1 MNHKNLAKDILQNIG
16 GQENVI
22 SVYNCAT
29 RLRIQLKDLSKAN
42 ESNVKKLKGVMGVQI
57 KSDQFQIIIGPDV
70 GNVCNEIL
78 KLGNFKSNN
87 SNNVEKD
94 NKKISVSSIIGIIA
108 GIFTPLLPAI
118 TGAGMLKAL
127 LVLLTT
133 FKLISP
139 ESQTYYFLSFIADSA
154 FYFLPVMLA
163 YTAAQKFRCNQF
175 LAVVIAGVLLHPNL
189 SALKESGEVV
199 KFLGMNVVIANYSCS
214 VIPII
219 LAVWVQSYIEKIA
232 DKISPKPIKAFTKP
246 MLTILVVAP
255 IALIALGPIGTYLG
269 DIVAVGL
276 NAINDKAGWLPP
288 LLMGALS
295 PLIVMTGMHYSL
307 MPVAFA
313 QMTSVGYVTL
323 DLPGMLA
330 ANVAQGGAAL
340 CVALKTKNKDF
351 KQIAASSGLTAVLGI
366 TEPAMYGVNLRLKK
380 PFYAVMIG
388 GACGGLYA
396 GLSSVKAFAFASPG
410 LASLPIFIG
419 GSGMSNLLN
428 AAITCAIAFIVSFIA
443 TWVLGF
449 EDLAEDNVVKEEENK
464 VKNI

>member
-189 SALKESGEVV
+189 SALK
-199 KFLGMNVVIANYSCS
+199 
-214 VIPII
+214 
-219 LAVWVQSYIEKIA
+219 
-232 DKISPKPIKAFTKP
+232 
-246 MLTILVVAP
+246 
-255 IALIALGPIGTYLG
+255 
-269 DIVAVGL
+269 
-276 NAINDKAGWLPP
+276 
-288 LLMGALS
+288 
-295 PLIVMTGMHYSL
+295 
-307 MPVAFA
+307 
-313 QMTSVGYVTL
+313 
-323 DLPGMLA
+323 
-330 ANVAQGGAAL
+330 
-340 CVALKTKNKDF
+340 
-351 KQIAASSGLTAVLGI
+351 
-366 TEPAMYGVNLRLKK
+366 
-380 PFYAVMIG
+380 
-388 GACGGLYA
+388 
-396 GLSSVKAFAFASPG
+396 
-410 LASLPIFIG
+410 
-419 GSGMSNLLN
+419 
-428 AAITCAIAFIVSFIA
+428 
-443 TWVLGF
+443 
-449 EDLAEDNVVKEEENK
+449 
-464 VKNI
+464 